1 MEGNMSLPAFIYQML
16 ESVVGPENVSDKPH
30 ILAAYRHLSPQG
42 SRPPVSPAAV
52 IMPGSTEEVQ
62 SIVRICNRYNIK
74 YIPQASL
81 FGMTPAA
88 FPDMLLINLRR
99 MNRILEINEADR
111 YAVIEPAVR
120 HVQLKP
126 EVLKRGLNYPTASV
140 GPSCSVLANFV
151 ASGDHHVQ
159 HSFSRVSRYLLG
171 IEWVLPTGEILRVGS
186 PGSDAGWF
194 CADGP
199 GPSLRGLVR
208 GWNGWGGGLGIIT
221 KIAIGLDAWKG
232 PRVLP
237 TEGHSPQYKIRLP

>member
-1 MEGNMSLPAFIYQML
+1 MQSLQYQIHSPGFRS
-16 ESVVGPENVSDKPH
+16 SVW
-30 ILAAYRHLSPQG
+30 
-42 SRPPVSPAAV
+42 
-52 IMPGSTEEVQ
+52 
-62 SIVRICNRYNIK
+62 
-74 YIPQASL
+74 
-81 FGMTPAA
+81 PAA
-88 FPDMLLINLRR
+88 FPDGDYQSAPDEPDN
-99 MNRILEINEADR
+99 EINATDR

-171 IEWVLPTGEILRVGS
+171 VEWVLPTGEILRVGS
-186 PGSDAGWF
+186 LGSDAGWF

-208 GWNGWGGGLGIIT
+208 GWGGWAGGLGIIP
-221 KIAIGLDAWKG
+221 K
-232 PRVLP
+232 
-237 TEGHSPQYKIRLP
+237 SPSVWMPESDRRS